1 MQLAATDFQRRSH
14 VMFEHGLGH
23 PVQGVLNFLEKRLVG
38 VAQQTPRV
46 VVVARLAHHVDGM
59 VTHPF
64 EVAADD
70 VKRPDAGHFR
80 GGGPGLAVQGGE
92 AGVFDDAF
100 QIVDIVVAGLDLG
113 DGLFVAVL
121 QDSDAPGDLSL
132 DFHEQEFEI
141 ALDLKHRLRPGR

>member
-1 MQLAATDFQRRSH
+1 MQLAAADFERRGH
-14 VMFEHGLGH
+14 VALQHRLGH
-23 PVQGVLNFLEKRLVG
+23 PGQGVLDFLKKRFVG
-38 VAQQTPRV
+38 VAQQTPRI

-59 VTHPF
+59 VAHPF

-121 QDSDAPGDLSL
+121 EDLDGPGDLSL
-132 DFHEQEFEI
+132 DLHEQEFEI

>member
-1 MQLAATDFQRRSH
+1 MQLATANFERSGHVPFQHRLR
-14 VMFEHGLGH
+14 H
-23 PVQGVLNFLEKRLVG
+23 PTQGILDFLEKRLVV
-38 VAQQTPRV
+38 VAQQASWI

-59 VTHPF
+59 VAHPF

-70 VKRPDAGHFR
+70 VKGPDAGHFR

-92 AGVFDDAF
+92 TGVFDDAF

-121 QDSDAPGDLSL
+121 KDSDGPGDLSL
-132 DFHEQEFEI
+132 DLHEQEFEI